1 MHAEVGLVCGLRVF
15 GGISGSIGDTEL
27 NCLRRQRISLART
40 GSGGSRSRAES
51 VFASTIGDMS
61 MRVAACTW

>member
-15 GGISGSIGDTEL
+15 GGISGSTGDTEL

-40 GSGGSRSRAES
+40 GSEGSRSRVES
-51 VFASTIGDMS
+51 AFASTTGDTG
-61 MRVAACTW
+61 MRVAAHTW

>member
-27 NCLRRQRISLART
+27 NCLQQQRISRERVRE
-40 GSGGSRSRAES
+40 GRGHERNRCSRVLSE
-51 VFASTIGDMS
+51 T
-61 MRVAACTW
+61 